1 MSKQS
6 QAVSLAEEYYD
17 SPEADA
23 FYLNVWGGEDIHV
36 GCYEDTDDIGAAGV
50 ETVDRM
56 AGLLSNPGPDS
67 MVVDLGAGYGGS
79 ARRLASAH
87 GCKVTCVNISE
98 TQNANNRAKNRQTG
112 LDRQIHV
119 IHGSFDDVPM
129 PAESADVVWSQDAFL
144 HAPDRRKVIEEA
156 FRLLKPGG
164 ELVFTDPMQTDD
176 VPDGVL
182 QPVYDRLNLRDLG
195 SMRFYREAA
204 QDIGFEVLDQIDL
217 VHNLRT
223 HYDRVRQELESRRSE
238 LEQKSSADYL
248 DKMVVGLRNWVE
260 AADQGER
267 DEGDGREGDR
277 ELGRRHRASDHDAEA
292 GGDLALTTG
301 TDARAHLADGP
312 HLIGHRSDGAIGPT
326 VRRCPWEQ
334 HRKQEDA
341 DATEAPRVICD

>member
-1 MSKQS
+1 MRRLIREAGFERVRTYGDFQETY
-6 QAVSLAEEYYD
+6 QENEPDFFVHVAEKSVDNLNTVADEAEAYYD
-17 SPEADA
+17 SDDADN
-23 FYLNVWGGEDIHV
+23 FYSLIWGGEDIHV

-56 AGLLSNPGPDS
+56 AGLLSNLGSDA

-79 ARRLASAH
+79 ARRVASAH

-98 TQNANNRAKNRQTG
+98 TQNANNRAKNRQSG

-238 LEQKSSADYL
+238 LEQRSSAEYL
-248 DKMVVGLRNWVE
+248 NKMVVGLRNWVD
-260 AADQGER
+260 AADQG
-267 DEGDGREGDR
+267 
-277 ELGRRHRASDHDAEA
+277 
-292 GGDLALTTG
+292 
-301 TDARAHLADGP
+301 HLAWG
-312 HLIGHRSDGAIGPT
+312 IQRF
-326 VRRCPWEQ
+326 
-334 HRKQEDA
+334 RKPA
-341 DATEAPRVICD
+341 